1 MEDDTNVSDLDLNL
15 GVFNSIVTALKKL
28 DIEAQKN
35 ILQAVT
41 TILGISSTI
50 PYANSNEG
58 FLKVG
63 IDTPSRQ
70 SVSFLENRSMSPK
83 EFLRD
88 KSPVTDVDR
97 ITCLA
102 YYLSHY
108 RDMPHFKTIDLSTLN
123 TEAAQPKL
131 SNATVAV
138 DHASRAGLLVQA
150 GGGKKQ
156 ISAGG
161 ELYVQALP
169 NREAAK
175 ASMSAMRP
183 KKRSKKTNAK
193 NADSNKA

>member
-1 MEDDTNVSDLDLNL
+1 MENDTNVSDLDLNIE
-15 GVFNSIVTALKKL
+15 VFNSIVTALRKL
-28 DIEAQKN
+28 DVEAQKN

-50 PYANSNEG
+50 PYAKSNEG
-58 FLKVG
+58 FLN
-63 IDTPSRQ
+63 DTPSRQ

-88 KSPVTDVDR
+88 KTPVTDVER
-97 ITCLA
+97 IACLA

-108 RDMPHFKTIDLSTLN
+108 RDTPHFKTIDLSTLN

-156 ISAGG
+156 ISAAG

-169 NREAAK
+169 NRETAR
-175 ASMSAMRP
+175 ASISNMRP
-183 KKRSKKTNAK
+183 KKRSKKTSTK
-193 NADSNKA
+193 NGDSNKA